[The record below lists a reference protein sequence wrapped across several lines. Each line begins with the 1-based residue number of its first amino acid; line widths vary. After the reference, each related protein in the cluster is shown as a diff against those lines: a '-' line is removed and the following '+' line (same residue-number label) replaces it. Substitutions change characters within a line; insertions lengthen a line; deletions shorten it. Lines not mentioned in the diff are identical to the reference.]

1 MTFVPQPSGTVSDVV
16 IDNGTISF
24 TTDAVGVPHLIKVS
38 YFPNWTTEDAD
49 GPYRVTPSLMVV
61 TPTTEQVTLE
71 FRNTWAENIGIGFT
85 LIGLALFPIL
95 ARRRRT
101 E

>member
-1 MTFVPQPSGTVSDVV
+1 MPQPGGSVSDVFV
-16 IDNGTISF
+16 DDGTISF

-38 YFPNWTTEDAD
+38 YFPNWTTDDAD

-71 FRNTWAENIGIGFT
+71 FRNTWAENLGMALSLVGV
-85 LIGLALFPIL
+85 ALFPIVVW
-95 ARRRRT
+95 RRRT
-101 E
+101 TR